1 MKSRTLFCFMAL
13 LAFASCSD
21 NDEEIED
28 VVFPSE
34 QEQDSAH
41 KSLTAIISDGL
52 HANWSAGDIIMLLH
66 DGQTVLVEAQ
76 ESGCKSSQALS
87 KALSLMRI
95 LCVAHIRQIT
105 WCLRIMKV

>member
-28 VVFPSE
+28 IVFPCE

-41 KSLTAIISDGL
+41 KNLTAIIF
-52 HANWSAGDIIMLLH
+52 
-66 DGQTVLVEAQ
+66 
-76 ESGCKSSQALS
+76 
-87 KALSLMRI
+87 
-95 LCVAHIRQIT
+95 
-105 WCLRIMKV
+105 